1 MPDRQPK
8 LAPVTATGRD
18 VWLASGRDLVRRRSE
33 ESWLF
38 ADWIREGVEM
48 MGSEAIG
55 LVLEITGN
63 SLGKIYDYLKVST
76 IYPHSKRLECLTF
89 SHHLVAMRLPEDI
102 RDRLLQAAADGR
114 WPYVE
119 LREAVREQTMEAENA
134 ALKKKI
140 EDLELALQ
148 AERMDPAQAL
158 DATRRLEGVVALYV
172 KRQIREHRDVSRQVQ
187 EWRDGPVFRSLH
199 GNARK
204 AAMRRIV
211 KQLTDTAARI
221 EGMVEFEINP
231 SLGSDQ

>member
-1 MPDRQPK
+1 M
-8 LAPVTATGRD
+8 TATDRD

-38 ADWIREGVEM
+38 ADWIGEGVDM
-48 MGSEAIG
+48 LGPEAIG

-63 SLGKIYDYLKVST
+63 PPAKIYAYLKVSRV
-76 IYPHSKRLECLTF
+76 YPVVNRFTTLTF
-89 SHHLVAMRLPEDI
+89 SHHYVARSLPDEL
-102 RDRLLQAAADGR
+102 RNRLLQAAADGG
-114 WPYVE
+114 WTKE
-119 LREAVREQTMEAENA
+119 TLRAAVQEQSLEAQND
-134 ALKKKI
+134 ALRKKVA
-140 EDLELALQ
+140 DLEMALQ
-148 AERMDPAQAL
+148 AERMDAARAL
-158 DATRRLEGVVALYV
+158 EATKRLEGVVADYA
-172 KRQIREHRDVSRQVQ
+172 KRQIRDYREISRHVQ